1 MQKLLNATGED
12 YQYLVDKEHSKLFAV
27 NKDQIVIFQ
36 AWHQDSSQKSSTLK
50 EIEIMDNLTEIKW
63 DHLYNSYISQK
74 THTTLSHPAITG
86 IPSYKQEPK
95 LKVFLKDLSTTIKNT
110 MDWTKY
116 RSKFVSTLTTK
127 GHQHVID

>member
-1 MQKLLNATGED
+1 MIDHGISSVRKLPNAIYES

-36 AWHQDSSQKSSTLK
+36 AWHQDSSRKNSTLK

-63 DHLYNSYISQK
+63 DNLCNSYIGQK
-74 THTTLSHPAITG
+74 THTTLSHPDITG

-95 LKVFLKDLSTTIKNT
+95 LKVFLKELSTTIKNT
-110 MDWTKY
+110 MD
-116 RSKFVSTLTTK
+116 
-127 GHQHVID
+127 